1 MEKIRETAFFCV
13 GRAVMFSTLAVMLV
27 MLSFAFDPV
36 AALKAGGTMGLALS
50 AILLWFAQTAHR
62 RKPKDTETW
71 LLLKDDARPAGE
83 HGAKL
88 FASVMQD
95 GSYVVVS
102 CCCTHGLLKMRQRAL
117 NVTRF
122 GERFCK
128 VIATGLVRRLS
139 HECLLQQ
146 RQRLCDPSL

>member
-1 MEKIRETAFFCV
+1 MTWKCRESATSSFQLWIDHQ
-13 GRAVMFSTLAVMLV
+13 RLPEMLLGSLIV
-27 MLSFAFDPV
+27 
-36 AALKAGGTMGLALS
+36 
-50 AILLWFAQTAHR
+50 
-62 RKPKDTETW
+62 
-71 LLLKDDARPAGE
+71 
-83 HGAKL
+83 
-88 FASVMQD
+88 ASVTQD

>member
-71 LLLKDDARPAGE
+71 LLLKDDSRPAGE

-95 GSYVVVS
+95 VYLFFATRTFVVAVTLIAAS
-102 CCCTHGLLKMRQRAL
+102 LLLAL
-117 NVTRF
+117 LGVESSF
-122 GERFCK
+122 
-128 VIATGLVRRLS
+128 L
-139 HECLLQQ
+139 
-146 RQRLCDPSL
+146 

>member
-27 MLSFAFDPV
+27 MLSFVFDPV

-95 GSYVVVS
+95 VYLFFATRTFVVAVTLIAAS
-102 CCCTHGLLKMRQRAL
+102 LLLAL
-117 NVTRF
+117 LGVESSF
-122 GERFCK
+122 M
-128 VIATGLVRRLS
+128 
-139 HECLLQQ
+139 
-146 RQRLCDPSL
+146 